1 MGFPGYWSCGGHRD
15 VRFRT
20 VCEEKNM
27 KMRDCKVRK
36 WLSALLALIL
46 LSSVLPISAG
56 ASQVYAG
63 GFSAVVYSGDVAV
76 YSDASLT
83 NRIGTL
89 DQTTV
94 VTVNAFSG
102 GVAHISTWYGA
113 SGFVDASAL
122 RTVEELAQP
131 AIIRYDTRVYQ
142 QPSTSST
149 SGALSAG
156 STVNFLGAAGDW
168 ALIERGGIGGFTYV
182 GALYVEGQDPEPTA
196 TPAPTQPSGGN
207 YIPGT
212 VTAISCPIYARNS
225 TSSSQI
231 GSLPSNTQLNV
242 YAVSGG
248 WAYIEWNGNY
258 GFCQVSNLI
267 PTQSLE
273 TYMDG
278 TVVSAAPVYSGA
290 STSSTYYG
298 QMSVGTQ
305 VTVYSISSGWAF
317 IRMGDY
323 YGYCRVS
330 NLTPGHVSTDPT
342 PTPAPTATQ
351 PSGGNYIPGT
361 VIAISCPI
369 YASNSTGST
378 QIGTLPS
385 NTQLNVYAVSG
396 GWAYIEWN
404 GNYGFCQV
412 SNLIPTQSL
421 ETYMDGTVVSAA
433 PVYSGA
439 STSSTYYGQMSVGT
453 QVTVY
458 SISSGWAFIR
468 MGDYYGYCRV
478 SNLTPGHVGTDPT
491 PTPAPTATPGNG
503 TYIPGIVTAS
513 SVSIYASAST
523 SSQQIGS
530 LPQGTVV
537 NVYAVSGGWAYI
549 EWNGNYGFC
558 SVSALEPYSGSTP
571 SPTDGYHEEVF
582 TATVVTS
589 DARIYQSDSTSSTS
603 ASVSMGTNVIV
614 GAYNAE
620 WAYVNLDGTLGYM
633 HISDLSRA
641 NYSTLQNGSSGSAVQ
656 SLETALLLLGYLDS
670 NPGTSYT
677 SYTES
682 AVRLFQTAC
691 GMSETGVADEATQR
705 VLFSGNAPWS
715 DLFSRT
721 YSNGD
726 SGTNVGRIQLRLF
739 ALGYLSKS
747 SSVDGDY
754 GSTTANAVRLFQQA
768 NGLSVTGSV
777 DASTL
782 RQMYTTGAV
791 RLPSG
796 QSPADTNSGGKDPD
810 GSGQVNNSTSIVDGL
825 KSDTSSY
832 SSSMSNAEKLEYV
845 IYCAQNQLGK
855 PYVYGATG
863 MSSFDCSG
871 LTYYAFRQISVTLP
885 RTAQSQGYDSDYQ
898 QISGVSNLERGD
910 LVFFNTVSDSD
921 QCDHTGIYLG
931 DGWFIHASSGQDRV
945 VVSTLASG
953 YYNRVFSWGRRV
965 LG

>member
-27 KMRDCKVRK
+27 KMRYCKVRK
-36 WLSALLALIL
+36 WLSALLALVL
-46 LSSVLPISAG
+46 LSSALPISAG
-56 ASQVYAG
+56 ASEVYVG
-63 GFSAVVYSGDVAV
+63 DFSAVVYSGDVAV

-83 NRIGTL
+83 NRIGTV

-94 VTVNAFSG
+94 VMVNAFSG

-122 RTVEELAQP
+122 RTVEELAQA

-142 QPSTSST
+142 RPSTSST

-156 STVNFLGAAGDW
+156 STVNLLGVVGDW
-168 ALIERGGIGGFTYV
+168 ALIERGGIGGFTYA
-182 GALYVEGQDPEPTA
+182 GAVYVEGQETDPEPTA
-196 TPAPTQPSGGN
+196 TPQPGGN

-212 VTAISCPIYARNS
+212 VVAINCPVYSSNS

-258 GFCQVSNLI
+258 GFCEVGNLI

-278 TVVSAAPVYSGA
+278 TVISAAPVYSGA

-298 QMSVGTQ
+298 QM
-305 VTVYSISSGWAF
+305 
-317 IRMGDY
+317 
-323 YGYCRVS
+323 
-330 NLTPGHVSTDPT
+330 P
-342 PTPAPTATQ
+342 
-351 PSGGNYIPGT
+351 
-361 VIAISCPI
+361 
-369 YASNSTGST
+369 
-378 QIGTLPS
+378 
-385 NTQLNVYAVSG
+385 
-396 GWAYIEWN
+396 
-404 GNYGFCQV
+404 
-412 SNLIPTQSL
+412 
-421 ETYMDGTVVSAA
+421 
-433 PVYSGA
+433 
-439 STSSTYYGQMSVGT
+439 VGT

-491 PTPAPTATPGNG
+491 PTPSPTATPGNG

-620 WAYVNLDGTLGYM
+620 WAYVNLDGTLGYV

-677 SYTES
+677 SYTAS
-682 AVRLFQTAC
+682 AVSLFQAAC

-721 YSNGD
+721 YSSGD

-768 NGLSVTGSV
+768 NSLSVTGSV

-791 RLPSG
+791 RLPSS
-796 QSPADTNSGGKDPD
+796 QSPADVNSGGKDPD
-810 GSGQVNNSTSIVDGL
+810 GSGQVNNSTSIADGL

-871 LTYYAFRQISVTLP
+871 LTYYAFRQISITLP
-885 RTAQSQGYDSDYQ
+885 RTAQSQGYDSDFQ
-898 QISGVSNLERGD
+898 QISSVSNLERGD

>member
-27 KMRDCKVRK
+27 KMRYCKVRK
-36 WLSALLALIL
+36 WLSALLALVL
-46 LSSVLPISAG
+46 LSSALPISAG
-56 ASQVYAG
+56 ASEVYVG
-63 GFSAVVYSGDVAV
+63 DFSAVVYSGDVAV

-83 NRIGTL
+83 NRIGTV

-94 VTVNAFSG
+94 VMVNAFSG

-122 RTVEELAQP
+122 RTVEELAQA

-142 QPSTSST
+142 RPSTSST

-156 STVNFLGAAGDW
+156 STVNLLGVVGDW
-168 ALIERGGIGGFTYV
+168 ALIERGGIGGFTYA
-182 GALYVEGQDPEPTA
+182 GAVYVEGQETDPEPTA
-196 TPAPTQPSGGN
+196 TPQPGGN

-212 VTAISCPIYARNS
+212 VVAINCPIYSSNS

-258 GFCQVSNLI
+258 GFCEVGNLI

-278 TVVSAAPVYSGA
+278 TVISAAPVYSGA

-298 QMSVGTQ
+298 QM
-305 VTVYSISSGWAF
+305 
-317 IRMGDY
+317 
-323 YGYCRVS
+323 
-330 NLTPGHVSTDPT
+330 P
-342 PTPAPTATQ
+342 
-351 PSGGNYIPGT
+351 
-361 VIAISCPI
+361 
-369 YASNSTGST
+369 
-378 QIGTLPS
+378 
-385 NTQLNVYAVSG
+385 
-396 GWAYIEWN
+396 
-404 GNYGFCQV
+404 
-412 SNLIPTQSL
+412 
-421 ETYMDGTVVSAA
+421 
-433 PVYSGA
+433 
-439 STSSTYYGQMSVGT
+439 VGT

-491 PTPAPTATPGNG
+491 PTPSPTATPGNG

-677 SYTES
+677 SYTAS
-682 AVRLFQTAC
+682 AVSLFQAAC

-721 YSNGD
+721 YSSGD

-768 NGLSVTGSV
+768 NSLSVTGSV

-791 RLPSG
+791 RLPSS
-796 QSPADTNSGGKDPD
+796 QSPADVNSGGKDPD
-810 GSGQVNNSTSIVDGL
+810 GSGQVNNSTSIADGL

-871 LTYYAFRQISVTLP
+871 LTYYAFRQISITLP
-885 RTAQSQGYDSDYQ
+885 RTAQSQGYDSDFQ
-898 QISGVSNLERGD
+898 QISSVSNLERGD

>member
-27 KMRDCKVRK
+27 KMRYCKVRK
-36 WLSALLALIL
+36 WLSALLALVL
-46 LSSVLPISAG
+46 LSSALPISAG
-56 ASQVYAG
+56 ASEVYVG
-63 GFSAVVYSGDVAV
+63 DFSAVVYSGDVAV

-83 NRIGTL
+83 NRIGTV

-94 VTVNAFSG
+94 VMVNAFSG

-122 RTVEELAQP
+122 RTVEELAQA

-142 QPSTSST
+142 RPSTSST

-156 STVNFLGAAGDW
+156 STVNLLGVVGDW
-168 ALIERGGIGGFTYV
+168 ALIERGGIGGFTYA
-182 GALYVEGQDPEPTA
+182 GAVYVEGQETDPEPTA
-196 TPAPTQPSGGN
+196 TPRPGGN

-212 VTAISCPIYARNS
+212 VVAINCPIYSSNS

-258 GFCQVSNLI
+258 GFCEVGNLI

-278 TVVSAAPVYSGA
+278 TVISAAPVYSGA

-298 QMSVGTQ
+298 QM
-305 VTVYSISSGWAF
+305 
-317 IRMGDY
+317 
-323 YGYCRVS
+323 
-330 NLTPGHVSTDPT
+330 P
-342 PTPAPTATQ
+342 
-351 PSGGNYIPGT
+351 
-361 VIAISCPI
+361 
-369 YASNSTGST
+369 
-378 QIGTLPS
+378 
-385 NTQLNVYAVSG
+385 
-396 GWAYIEWN
+396 
-404 GNYGFCQV
+404 
-412 SNLIPTQSL
+412 
-421 ETYMDGTVVSAA
+421 
-433 PVYSGA
+433 
-439 STSSTYYGQMSVGT
+439 VGT

-491 PTPAPTATPGNG
+491 PTPSPTATPGNG

-677 SYTES
+677 SYTAS
-682 AVRLFQTAC
+682 AVSLFQAAC

-721 YSNGD
+721 YSSGD

-768 NGLSVTGSV
+768 NSLSVTGSV

-791 RLPSG
+791 RLPSS
-796 QSPADTNSGGKDPD
+796 QSPADVNSGGKDPD
-810 GSGQVNNSTSIVDGL
+810 GSGQVNNSTSIADGL

-871 LTYYAFRQISVTLP
+871 LTYYAFRQISITLP
-885 RTAQSQGYDSDYQ
+885 RTAQSQGYDSDFQ
-898 QISGVSNLERGD
+898 QISSVSNLERGD

>member
-1 MGFPGYWSCGGHRD
+1 MP
-15 VRFRT
+15 
-20 VCEEKNM
+20 
-27 KMRDCKVRK
+27 
-36 WLSALLALIL
+36 
-46 LSSVLPISAG
+46 
-56 ASQVYAG
+56 
-63 GFSAVVYSGDVAV
+63 
-76 YSDASLT
+76 
-83 NRIGTL
+83 
-89 DQTTV
+89 
-94 VTVNAFSG
+94 
-102 GVAHISTWYGA
+102 
-113 SGFVDASAL
+113 
-122 RTVEELAQP
+122 
-131 AIIRYDTRVYQ
+131 
-142 QPSTSST
+142 
-149 SGALSAG
+149 
-156 STVNFLGAAGDW
+156 
-168 ALIERGGIGGFTYV
+168 
-182 GALYVEGQDPEPTA
+182 
-196 TPAPTQPSGGN
+196 
-207 YIPGT
+207 
-212 VTAISCPIYARNS
+212 
-225 TSSSQI
+225 
-231 GSLPSNTQLNV
+231 
-242 YAVSGG
+242 
-248 WAYIEWNGNY
+248 
-258 GFCQVSNLI
+258 
-267 PTQSLE
+267 
-273 TYMDG
+273 
-278 TVVSAAPVYSGA
+278 
-290 STSSTYYG
+290 
-298 QMSVGTQ
+298 
-305 VTVYSISSGWAF
+305 
-317 IRMGDY
+317 
-323 YGYCRVS
+323 
-330 NLTPGHVSTDPT
+330 
-342 PTPAPTATQ
+342 
-351 PSGGNYIPGT
+351 
-361 VIAISCPI
+361 
-369 YASNSTGST
+369 
-378 QIGTLPS
+378 
-385 NTQLNVYAVSG
+385 
-396 GWAYIEWN
+396 
-404 GNYGFCQV
+404 
-412 SNLIPTQSL
+412 
-421 ETYMDGTVVSAA
+421 
-433 PVYSGA
+433 
-439 STSSTYYGQMSVGT
+439 VGT

-491 PTPAPTATPGNG
+491 PTPSPTATPGNG

-677 SYTES
+677 SYTAS
-682 AVRLFQTAC
+682 AVSLFQAAC

-721 YSNGD
+721 YSSGD

-768 NGLSVTGSV
+768 NSLSVTGSV

-791 RLPSG
+791 RLPSS
-796 QSPADTNSGGKDPD
+796 QSPADVNSGGKDPD
-810 GSGQVNNSTSIVDGL
+810 GSGQVNNSTSIADGL

-871 LTYYAFRQISVTLP
+871 LTYYAFRQISITLP
-885 RTAQSQGYDSDYQ
+885 RTAQSQGYDSDFQ
-898 QISGVSNLERGD
+898 QISSVSNLERGD

>member
-27 KMRDCKVRK
+27 KMRYCKVRK
-36 WLSALLALIL
+36 WLSALLALVL
-46 LSSVLPISAG
+46 LSSALPISAG
-56 ASQVYAG
+56 ASEVYVG
-63 GFSAVVYSGDVAV
+63 DFSAVVYSGDVAV

-83 NRIGTL
+83 NRIGTV

-94 VTVNAFSG
+94 VMVNAFSG

-122 RTVEELAQP
+122 RTVEELAQ
-131 AIIRYDTRVYQ
+131 AAVIRYDTRVYQ
-142 QPSTSST
+142 RPSTSST

-156 STVNFLGAAGDW
+156 STVNLLGVVGDW
-168 ALIERGGIGGFTYV
+168 ALIERGGIGGFTYA
-182 GALYVEGQDPEPTA
+182 GAVYVEGQETDPEPTA
-196 TPAPTQPSGGN
+196 TPQPGGN

-212 VTAISCPIYARNS
+212 VVAINCPIYSSNS

-258 GFCQVSNLI
+258 GFCEVGNLI

-278 TVVSAAPVYSGA
+278 TVISAAPVYSGA

-298 QMSVGTQ
+298 QM
-305 VTVYSISSGWAF
+305 
-317 IRMGDY
+317 
-323 YGYCRVS
+323 
-330 NLTPGHVSTDPT
+330 P
-342 PTPAPTATQ
+342 
-351 PSGGNYIPGT
+351 
-361 VIAISCPI
+361 
-369 YASNSTGST
+369 
-378 QIGTLPS
+378 
-385 NTQLNVYAVSG
+385 
-396 GWAYIEWN
+396 
-404 GNYGFCQV
+404 
-412 SNLIPTQSL
+412 
-421 ETYMDGTVVSAA
+421 
-433 PVYSGA
+433 
-439 STSSTYYGQMSVGT
+439 VGT

-491 PTPAPTATPGNG
+491 PTPSPTATPGNG

-620 WAYVNLDGTLGYM
+620 WAYVNLDGTLGYV

-677 SYTES
+677 SYTAS
-682 AVRLFQTAC
+682 AVSLFQAAC

-721 YSNGD
+721 YSSGD

-768 NGLSVTGSV
+768 NSLSVTGSV

-791 RLPSG
+791 RLPSS
-796 QSPADTNSGGKDPD
+796 QSPADVNSGGKDPD
-810 GSGQVNNSTSIVDGL
+810 GSGQVNNSTSIADGL

-871 LTYYAFRQISVTLP
+871 LTYYAFRQISITLP
-885 RTAQSQGYDSDYQ
+885 RTAQSQGYDSDFQ
-898 QISGVSNLERGD
+898 QISSVSNLERGD

>member
-1 MGFPGYWSCGGHRD
+1 
-15 VRFRT
+15 
-20 VCEEKNM
+20 M

-412 SNLIPTQSL
+412 SNHSEIAR
-421 ETYMDGTVVSAA
+421 G
-433 PVYSGA
+433 
-439 STSSTYYGQMSVGT
+439 
-453 QVTVY
+453 
-458 SISSGWAFIR
+458 
-468 MGDYYGYCRV
+468 
-478 SNLTPGHVGTDPT
+478 NLHG
-491 PTPAPTATPGNG
+491 
-503 TYIPGIVTAS
+503 
-513 SVSIYASAST
+513 
-523 SSQQIGS
+523 
-530 LPQGTVV
+530 
-537 NVYAVSGGWAYI
+537 
-549 EWNGNYGFC
+549 WNGRFG
-558 SVSALEPYSGSTP
+558 
-571 SPTDGYHEEVF
+571 
-582 TATVVTS
+582 
-589 DARIYQSDSTSSTS
+589 
-603 ASVSMGTNVIV
+603 
-614 GAYNAE
+614 GAG
-620 WAYVNLDGTLGYM
+620 VLGRE
-633 HISDLSRA
+633 H
-641 NYSTLQNGSSGSAVQ
+641 V
-656 SLETALLLLGYLDS
+656 EHLLRRYAGGHAGD
-670 NPGTSYT
+670 
-677 SYTES
+677 
-682 AVRLFQTAC
+682 
-691 GMSETGVADEATQR
+691 R
-705 VLFSGNAPWS
+705 VLDFERLGVYP
-715 DLFSRT
+715 D
-721 YSNGD
+721 
-726 SGTNVGRIQLRLF
+726 GRLLRL
-739 ALGYLSKS
+739 
-747 SSVDGDY
+747 
-754 GSTTANAVRLFQQA
+754 
-768 NGLSVTGSV
+768 
-777 DASTL
+777 
-782 RQMYTTGAV
+782 
-791 RLPSG
+791 
-796 QSPADTNSGGKDPD
+796 
-810 GSGQVNNSTSIVDGL
+810 
-825 KSDTSSY
+825 
-832 SSSMSNAEKLEYV
+832 
-845 IYCAQNQLGK
+845 
-855 PYVYGATG
+855 
-863 MSSFDCSG
+863 
-871 LTYYAFRQISVTLP
+871 LP
-885 RTAQSQGYDSDYQ
+885 RVEPDAGSRRHRSHADA
-898 QISGVSNLERGD
+898 LAHGD
-910 LVFFNTVSDSD
+910 
-921 QCDHTGIYLG
+921 
-931 DGWFIHASSGQDRV
+931 AGQWHLHPRHRHRE
-945 VVSTLASG
+945 AA
-953 YYNRVFSWGRRV
+953 
-965 LG
+965 

>member
-27 KMRDCKVRK
+27 KMRYCKVRK
-36 WLSALLALIL
+36 WLSALLALVL
-46 LSSVLPISAG
+46 LSSALPISAG
-56 ASQVYAG
+56 ASEVYVG
-63 GFSAVVYSGDVAV
+63 DFSAVVYSGDVAV

-83 NRIGTL
+83 NRIGTV

-94 VTVNAFSG
+94 VMVNAFSG

-122 RTVEELAQP
+122 RTVEELAQA

-142 QPSTSST
+142 RPSTSST

-156 STVNFLGAAGDW
+156 STVNLLGVVGDW
-168 ALIERGGIGGFTYV
+168 ALIERGGIGGFTYA
-182 GALYVEGQDPEPTA
+182 GAVYVEGQETDPEPTA
-196 TPAPTQPSGGN
+196 TPQPGGN

-212 VTAISCPIYARNS
+212 VVAINCPIYSSNS

-258 GFCQVSNLI
+258 GFCEVGNLI

-278 TVVSAAPVYSGA
+278 TVISAAPVYSGA

-298 QMSVGTQ
+298 QM
-305 VTVYSISSGWAF
+305 
-317 IRMGDY
+317 
-323 YGYCRVS
+323 
-330 NLTPGHVSTDPT
+330 P
-342 PTPAPTATQ
+342 
-351 PSGGNYIPGT
+351 
-361 VIAISCPI
+361 
-369 YASNSTGST
+369 
-378 QIGTLPS
+378 
-385 NTQLNVYAVSG
+385 
-396 GWAYIEWN
+396 
-404 GNYGFCQV
+404 
-412 SNLIPTQSL
+412 
-421 ETYMDGTVVSAA
+421 
-433 PVYSGA
+433 
-439 STSSTYYGQMSVGT
+439 VGT

-478 SNLTPGHVGTDPT
+478 SNLTPGHVGTDST
-491 PTPAPTATPGNG
+491 PTPSPTATPGNG

-620 WAYVNLDGTLGYM
+620 WAYVNLDGTLGYV

-677 SYTES
+677 SYTAS
-682 AVRLFQTAC
+682 AVSLFQAAC

-721 YSNGD
+721 YSSGD

-768 NGLSVTGSV
+768 NSLSVTGSV

-791 RLPSG
+791 RLPSS
-796 QSPADTNSGGKDPD
+796 QSPADVNSGGKDPD
-810 GSGQVNNSTSIVDGL
+810 GSGQVNNSTSIADGL

-871 LTYYAFRQISVTLP
+871 LTYYAFRQISITLP
-885 RTAQSQGYDSDYQ
+885 RTAQSQGYDSDFQ
-898 QISGVSNLERGD
+898 QISSVSNLERGD

>member
-1 MGFPGYWSCGGHRD
+1 
-15 VRFRT
+15 
-20 VCEEKNM
+20 M

-113 SGFVDASAL
+113 SGFVDVSAL

-212 VTAISCPIYARNS
+212 VTAISCPIYA
-225 TSSSQI
+225 
-231 GSLPSNTQLNV
+231 
-242 YAVSGG
+242 
-248 WAYIEWNGNY
+248 
-258 GFCQVSNLI
+258 
-267 PTQSLE
+267 
-273 TYMDG
+273 
-278 TVVSAAPVYSGA
+278 
-290 STSSTYYG
+290 
-298 QMSVGTQ
+298 
-305 VTVYSISSGWAF
+305 
-317 IRMGDY
+317 
-323 YGYCRVS
+323 
-330 NLTPGHVSTDPT
+330 
-342 PTPAPTATQ
+342 
-351 PSGGNYIPGT
+351 
-361 VIAISCPI
+361 
-369 YASNSTGST
+369 SNSTGST

-439 STSSTYYGQMSVGT
+439 STSSTYYGDMPVGT

-491 PTPAPTATPGNG
+491 PTPSPTATPGNG

-558 SVSALEPYSGSTP
+558 SVSALEPYSGATATP
-571 SPTDGYHEEVF
+571 SPTGGYHEEVF

-603 ASVSMGTNVIV
+603 ASVPMGTNVIV
-614 GAYNAE
+614 GAYNTE
-620 WAYVNLDGTLGYM
+620 WAYVNLDGTLGFM

-641 NYSTLQNGSSGSAVQ
+641 NYSTLQSGSSGSAVQ

-682 AVRLFQTAC
+682 AVRLFQAAC

-810 GSGQVNNSTSIVDGL
+810 GSGQVNNSTSIADGL

>member
-1 MGFPGYWSCGGHRD
+1 
-15 VRFRT
+15 
-20 VCEEKNM
+20 M
-27 KMRDCKVRK
+27 KMRYCKVRK
-36 WLSALLALIL
+36 WLSALLALVL
-46 LSSVLPISAG
+46 LSSALPISAG
-56 ASQVYAG
+56 ASEVYVG
-63 GFSAVVYSGDVAV
+63 DFSAVVYSGDVAV

-83 NRIGTL
+83 NRIGTV

-94 VTVNAFSG
+94 VMVNAFSG

-122 RTVEELAQP
+122 RTVEELAQA

-142 QPSTSST
+142 RPSTSST

-156 STVNFLGAAGDW
+156 STVNLLGVVGDW
-168 ALIERGGIGGFTYV
+168 ALIERGGIGGFTYA
-182 GALYVEGQDPEPTA
+182 GAVYVEGQETDPEPTA
-196 TPAPTQPSGGN
+196 TPQPGGN

-212 VTAISCPIYARNS
+212 VVAINCPIYSSNS

-258 GFCQVSNLI
+258 GFCEVGNLI

-278 TVVSAAPVYSGA
+278 TVISAAPVYSGA

-298 QMSVGTQ
+298 QM
-305 VTVYSISSGWAF
+305 
-317 IRMGDY
+317 
-323 YGYCRVS
+323 
-330 NLTPGHVSTDPT
+330 P
-342 PTPAPTATQ
+342 
-351 PSGGNYIPGT
+351 
-361 VIAISCPI
+361 
-369 YASNSTGST
+369 
-378 QIGTLPS
+378 
-385 NTQLNVYAVSG
+385 
-396 GWAYIEWN
+396 
-404 GNYGFCQV
+404 
-412 SNLIPTQSL
+412 
-421 ETYMDGTVVSAA
+421 
-433 PVYSGA
+433 
-439 STSSTYYGQMSVGT
+439 VGT

-491 PTPAPTATPGNG
+491 PTPSPTATPGNG

-620 WAYVNLDGTLGYM
+620 WAYVNLDGTLGYV

-677 SYTES
+677 SYTAS
-682 AVRLFQTAC
+682 AVSLFQAAC

-721 YSNGD
+721 YSSGD

-768 NGLSVTGSV
+768 NSLSVTGSV

-791 RLPSG
+791 RLPSS
-796 QSPADTNSGGKDPD
+796 QSPADVNSGGKDPD
-810 GSGQVNNSTSIVDGL
+810 GSGQVNNSTSIADGL

-871 LTYYAFRQISVTLP
+871 LTYYAFRQISITLP
-885 RTAQSQGYDSDYQ
+885 RTAQSQGYDSDFQ
-898 QISGVSNLERGD
+898 QISSVSNLERGD

>member
-1 MGFPGYWSCGGHRD
+1 
-15 VRFRT
+15 
-20 VCEEKNM
+20 M
-27 KMRDCKVRK
+27 KMRYCKVRK
-36 WLSALLALIL
+36 WLSALLALVL
-46 LSSVLPISAG
+46 LSSALPISAG
-56 ASQVYAG
+56 ASEVYVG
-63 GFSAVVYSGDVAV
+63 DFSAVVYSGDVAV

-83 NRIGTL
+83 NRIGTV

-94 VTVNAFSG
+94 VMVNAFSG

-122 RTVEELAQP
+122 RTVEELAQA

-142 QPSTSST
+142 RPSTSST

-156 STVNFLGAAGDW
+156 STVNLLGVVGDW
-168 ALIERGGIGGFTYV
+168 ALIERGGIGGFTYA
-182 GALYVEGQDPEPTA
+182 GAVYVEGQETDPEPTA
-196 TPAPTQPSGGN
+196 TPQPGGN

-212 VTAISCPIYARNS
+212 VVAINCPIYSSNS

-258 GFCQVSNLI
+258 GFCEVGNLI

-278 TVVSAAPVYSGA
+278 TVISAAPVYSGA

-298 QMSVGTQ
+298 QMPVGTQ

-330 NLTPGHVSTDPT
+330 NLTPGHIDAEAT
-342 PTPAPTATQ
+342 PEPTATPQ
-351 PSGGNYIPGT
+351 PGGNYIPGT
-361 VIAISCPI
+361 VVAINCPI
-369 YASNSTGST
+369 YSSNSTSSS
-378 QIGTLPS
+378 QIGSLPS
-385 NTQLNVYAVSG
+385 NTQL
-396 GWAYIEWN
+396 
-404 GNYGFCQV
+404 
-412 SNLIPTQSL
+412 
-421 ETYMDGTVVSAA
+421 
-433 PVYSGA
+433 
-439 STSSTYYGQMSVGT
+439 
-453 QVTVY
+453 
-458 SISSGWAFIR
+458 
-468 MGDYYGYCRV
+468 
-478 SNLTPGHVGTDPT
+478 
-491 PTPAPTATPGNG
+491 
-503 TYIPGIVTAS
+503 
-513 SVSIYASAST
+513 
-523 SSQQIGS
+523 
-530 LPQGTVV
+530 

-620 WAYVNLDGTLGYM
+620 WAYVNLDGTLGYV

-677 SYTES
+677 SYTAS
-682 AVRLFQTAC
+682 AVSLFQAAC

-721 YSNGD
+721 YSSGD

-768 NGLSVTGSV
+768 NSLSVTGSV

-791 RLPSG
+791 RLPSS
-796 QSPADTNSGGKDPD
+796 QSPADVNSGGKDPD
-810 GSGQVNNSTSIVDGL
+810 GSGQVNNSTSIADGL

-871 LTYYAFRQISVTLP
+871 LTYYAFRQISITLP
-885 RTAQSQGYDSDYQ
+885 RTAQSQGYDSDFQ
-898 QISGVSNLERGD
+898 QISSVSNLERGD

>member
-27 KMRDCKVRK
+27 KMRYCKVRK
-36 WLSALLALIL
+36 WLSALLALVL
-46 LSSVLPISAG
+46 LSSALPISAG
-56 ASQVYAG
+56 ASEVYVG
-63 GFSAVVYSGDVAV
+63 DFSAVVYSGDVAV

-83 NRIGTL
+83 NRIGTV

-94 VTVNAFSG
+94 VMVNAFSG

-122 RTVEELAQP
+122 RTVEELAQ
-131 AIIRYDTRVYQ
+131 AAVIRYDTRVYQ
-142 QPSTSST
+142 RPSTSST

-156 STVNFLGAAGDW
+156 STVNLLGVVGDW
-168 ALIERGGIGGFTYV
+168 ALIERGGIGGFTYA
-182 GALYVEGQDPEPTA
+182 GAVYVEGQETDPEPTA
-196 TPAPTQPSGGN
+196 TPQPGGN

-212 VTAISCPIYARNS
+212 VVAINCPIYSSNS

-258 GFCQVSNLI
+258 GFCEVGNLI

-278 TVVSAAPVYSGA
+278 TVISAAPVYSGA

-298 QMSVGTQ
+298 QMPVGTQ

-330 NLTPGHVSTDPT
+330 NLTPGHIDAEAT
-342 PTPAPTATQ
+342 PEPTATPQ
-351 PSGGNYIPGT
+351 PGGNYIPGT
-361 VIAISCPI
+361 VVAINCPI
-369 YASNSTGST
+369 YSSNSTSSS
-378 QIGTLPS
+378 QIGSLPS
-385 NTQLNVYAVSG
+385 NTQL
-396 GWAYIEWN
+396 
-404 GNYGFCQV
+404 
-412 SNLIPTQSL
+412 
-421 ETYMDGTVVSAA
+421 
-433 PVYSGA
+433 
-439 STSSTYYGQMSVGT
+439 
-453 QVTVY
+453 
-458 SISSGWAFIR
+458 
-468 MGDYYGYCRV
+468 
-478 SNLTPGHVGTDPT
+478 
-491 PTPAPTATPGNG
+491 
-503 TYIPGIVTAS
+503 
-513 SVSIYASAST
+513 
-523 SSQQIGS
+523 
-530 LPQGTVV
+530 

-620 WAYVNLDGTLGYM
+620 WAYVNLDGTLGYV

-677 SYTES
+677 SYTAS
-682 AVRLFQTAC
+682 AVSLFQAAC

-721 YSNGD
+721 YSSGD

-768 NGLSVTGSV
+768 NSLSVTGSV

-791 RLPSG
+791 RLPSS
-796 QSPADTNSGGKDPD
+796 QSPADVNSGGKDPD
-810 GSGQVNNSTSIVDGL
+810 GSGQVNNSTSIADGL

-871 LTYYAFRQISVTLP
+871 LTYYAFRQISITLP
-885 RTAQSQGYDSDYQ
+885 RTAQSQGYDSDFQ
-898 QISGVSNLERGD
+898 QISSVSNLERGD

>member
-1 MGFPGYWSCGGHRD
+1 
-15 VRFRT
+15 
-20 VCEEKNM
+20 M
-27 KMRDCKVRK
+27 KMRYCKVRK
-36 WLSALLALIL
+36 WLSALLALVL
-46 LSSVLPISAG
+46 LSSALPISAG
-56 ASQVYAG
+56 ASEVYVG
-63 GFSAVVYSGDVAV
+63 DFSAVVYSGDVAV

-83 NRIGTL
+83 NRIGTV

-94 VTVNAFSG
+94 VMVNAFSG

-122 RTVEELAQP
+122 RTVEELAQA

-142 QPSTSST
+142 RPSTSST

-156 STVNFLGAAGDW
+156 STVNLLGVVGDW
-168 ALIERGGIGGFTYV
+168 ALIERGGIGGFTYA
-182 GALYVEGQDPEPTA
+182 GAVYVEGQETDPEPTA
-196 TPAPTQPSGGN
+196 TPQPGGN

-212 VTAISCPIYARNS
+212 VVAINCPIYSSNS

-258 GFCQVSNLI
+258 GFCEVGNLI

-278 TVVSAAPVYSGA
+278 TVISAAPVYSGA

-298 QMSVGTQ
+298 QM
-305 VTVYSISSGWAF
+305 
-317 IRMGDY
+317 
-323 YGYCRVS
+323 
-330 NLTPGHVSTDPT
+330 P
-342 PTPAPTATQ
+342 
-351 PSGGNYIPGT
+351 
-361 VIAISCPI
+361 
-369 YASNSTGST
+369 
-378 QIGTLPS
+378 
-385 NTQLNVYAVSG
+385 
-396 GWAYIEWN
+396 
-404 GNYGFCQV
+404 
-412 SNLIPTQSL
+412 
-421 ETYMDGTVVSAA
+421 
-433 PVYSGA
+433 
-439 STSSTYYGQMSVGT
+439 VGT

-491 PTPAPTATPGNG
+491 PTPSPTATPGNG

-677 SYTES
+677 SYTAS
-682 AVRLFQTAC
+682 AVSLFQAAC

-721 YSNGD
+721 YSSGD

-768 NGLSVTGSV
+768 NSLSVTGSV

-791 RLPSG
+791 RLPSS
-796 QSPADTNSGGKDPD
+796 QSPADVNSGGKDPD
-810 GSGQVNNSTSIVDGL
+810 GSGQVNNSTSIADGL

-871 LTYYAFRQISVTLP
+871 LTYYAFRQISITLP
-885 RTAQSQGYDSDYQ
+885 RTAQSQGYDSDFQ
-898 QISGVSNLERGD
+898 QISSVSNLERGD

>member
-27 KMRDCKVRK
+27 KMRYCKVRK
-36 WLSALLALIL
+36 WLSALLALVL
-46 LSSVLPISAG
+46 LSSALPISAG
-56 ASQVYAG
+56 ASEVYVG
-63 GFSAVVYSGDVAV
+63 DFSAVVYSGDVAV

-83 NRIGTL
+83 NRIGTV

-94 VTVNAFSG
+94 VMVNAFSG

-122 RTVEELAQP
+122 RTVEELAQA

-142 QPSTSST
+142 RPSTSST

-156 STVNFLGAAGDW
+156 STVNLLGVVGDW
-168 ALIERGGIGGFTYV
+168 ALIERGGIGGFTYA
-182 GALYVEGQDPEPTA
+182 GAVYVEGQETDPEPTA
-196 TPAPTQPSGGN
+196 TPQPGGN

-212 VTAISCPIYARNS
+212 VVAINCPIYSSNS

-258 GFCQVSNLI
+258 GFCEVGNLI

-278 TVVSAAPVYSGA
+278 TVISAAPVYSGA

-298 QMSVGTQ
+298 QMPVGTQ

-330 NLTPGHVSTDPT
+330 NLTPGHIDAEAT
-342 PTPAPTATQ
+342 PEPTATPQ
-351 PSGGNYIPGT
+351 PGGNYIPGT
-361 VIAISCPI
+361 VVAINCPI
-369 YASNSTGST
+369 YSSNSTSSS
-378 QIGTLPS
+378 QIGSLPS
-385 NTQLNVYAVSG
+385 NTQL
-396 GWAYIEWN
+396 
-404 GNYGFCQV
+404 
-412 SNLIPTQSL
+412 
-421 ETYMDGTVVSAA
+421 
-433 PVYSGA
+433 
-439 STSSTYYGQMSVGT
+439 
-453 QVTVY
+453 
-458 SISSGWAFIR
+458 
-468 MGDYYGYCRV
+468 
-478 SNLTPGHVGTDPT
+478 
-491 PTPAPTATPGNG
+491 
-503 TYIPGIVTAS
+503 
-513 SVSIYASAST
+513 
-523 SSQQIGS
+523 
-530 LPQGTVV
+530 

-620 WAYVNLDGTLGYM
+620 WAYVNLDGTLGYV

-677 SYTES
+677 SYTAS
-682 AVRLFQTAC
+682 AVSLFQAAC

-721 YSNGD
+721 YSSGD

-768 NGLSVTGSV
+768 NSLSVTGSV

-791 RLPSG
+791 RLPSS
-796 QSPADTNSGGKDPD
+796 QSPADVNSGGKDPD
-810 GSGQVNNSTSIVDGL
+810 GSGQVNNSTSIADGL

-871 LTYYAFRQISVTLP
+871 LTYYAFRQISITLP
-885 RTAQSQGYDSDYQ
+885 RTAQSQGYDSDFQ
-898 QISGVSNLERGD
+898 QISSVSNLERGD